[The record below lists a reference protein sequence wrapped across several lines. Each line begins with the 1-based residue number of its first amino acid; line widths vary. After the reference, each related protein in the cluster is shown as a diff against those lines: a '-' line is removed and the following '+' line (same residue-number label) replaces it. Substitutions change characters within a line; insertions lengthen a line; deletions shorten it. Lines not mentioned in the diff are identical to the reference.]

1 MNNITKYSLIIAG
14 FFIASFGLFWFL
26 DSPTPQTVTQQSSPS
41 TSKEACSRTLSEVS
55 GDYYPA
61 TLETPAEYP
70 EVEITAIYYK
80 EVDVLELLEFDLER
94 IYELVNEKL

>member
-1 MNNITKYSLIIAG
+1 MHINYNGTEIEIEYK
-14 FFIASFGLFWFL
+14 
-26 DSPTPQTVTQQSSPS
+26 
-41 TSKEACSRTLSEVS
+41 VS

-80 EVDVLELLEFDLER
+80 EVDVLDLLEFDLEH
-94 IYELVNEKL
+94 IYELVYDKIQ

>member
-1 MNNITKYSLIIAG
+1 MHINYNGTEIEIEY
-14 FFIASFGLFWFL
+14 
-26 DSPTPQTVTQQSSPS
+26 
-41 TSKEACSRTLSEVS
+41 EVS

-80 EVDVLELLEFDLER
+80 EVDVLDLLEFDLEY
-94 IYELVNEKL
+94 IYELVYDKIQ

>member
-1 MNNITKYSLIIAG
+1 MYINYNGTEIEIEY
-14 FFIASFGLFWFL
+14 
-26 DSPTPQTVTQQSSPS
+26 
-41 TSKEACSRTLSEVS
+41 EVS

-80 EVDVLELLEFDLER
+80 DVDVLDLLEFDLER
-94 IYELVNEKL
+94 IYELVYEKFGY

>member
-1 MNNITKYSLIIAG
+1 MYINYNGTEIEIEY
-14 FFIASFGLFWFL
+14 
-26 DSPTPQTVTQQSSPS
+26 
-41 TSKEACSRTLSEVS
+41 EVS

-80 EVDVLELLEFDLER
+80 DVDVLDLLEFDLEC
-94 IYELVNEKL
+94 IYGLVYEKL

>member
-1 MNNITKYSLIIAG
+1 MYINYNGTEIEIEY
-14 FFIASFGLFWFL
+14 
-26 DSPTPQTVTQQSSPS
+26 
-41 TSKEACSRTLSEVS
+41 EVS

-80 EVDVLELLEFDLER
+80 DVDVLDLLEFDLER
-94 IYELVNEKL
+94 IYELVNENYENI

>member
-1 MNNITKYSLIIAG
+1 MHINYNGTEIEIEY
-14 FFIASFGLFWFL
+14 
-26 DSPTPQTVTQQSSPS
+26 
-41 TSKEACSRTLSEVS
+41 EVS

-80 EVDVLELLEFDLER
+80 DVDVLDLLEFDLER
-94 IYELVNEKL
+94 IYELVCEKFGY

>member
-1 MNNITKYSLIIAG
+1 MYINYNGTEIEIEY
-14 FFIASFGLFWFL
+14 
-26 DSPTPQTVTQQSSPS
+26 
-41 TSKEACSRTLSEVS
+41 EVS

>member
-1 MNNITKYSLIIAG
+1 MYINYNGTEIEIEY
-14 FFIASFGLFWFL
+14 
-26 DSPTPQTVTQQSSPS
+26 
-41 TSKEACSRTLSEVS
+41 EVS

-80 EVDVLELLEFDLER
+80 DVDVLELLEFDLER
-94 IYELVNEKL
+94 IYELVYEKFGY